1 MGTKESKIIFLT
13 EMGFEGYIEQSHP
26 NMRTEFAWM
35 NALHAN
41 HVPLSKYNEVSD
53 YDHVFIIFPKG
64 KLNVNAEGSVI
75 GNQSNPAS
83 QYLKSNLIEKLK
95 SCNKKVYYVQEGP
108 TWWFTD
114 YEVED
119 QILFYNML
127 SSVDAIYAHNQYDM
141 KFYRGLVPGQ
151 TVRLIPTLMIEE
163 WIKDIVPVKEDK
175 VLIGGNF
182 ARWYNGFQSYLVAS
196 EFDVPI
202 WSQESHAKRSN
213 EDQIENLNHFP
224 RMLWNQWMQ
233 EVSKFKYAVHLMPT
247 IAAGTFSLNCAYFGI
262 PCIGNEK
269 VDTQRICHPNL
280 CVDVDDIDSARKLA
294 IQLRDNKDFYE
305 KCSTEAKIN
314 YKHYYGIEQWR
325 DLMNNTLL

>member
-1 MGTKESKIIFLT
+1 MNIVFLT

-269 VDTQRICHPNL
+269 VDTQRICHPEL
-280 CVDVDDIDSARKLA
+280 SVDVEDVTKARALAKRLKEDKVFYNFCSDISKQNYRKYYD
-294 IQLRDNKDFYE
+294 IKQWNI
-305 KCSTEAKIN
+305 KIN
-314 YKHYYGIEQWR
+314 LK
-325 DLMNNTLL
+325 